1 MAAWLS
7 REVVT
12 AGSPGHLV
20 IFGRLTAGDTS
31 ANGMYAVSTATG
43 QFNTPDG
50 FDLLLPDDS
59 TPLTRRPV
67 RPDTV
72 PSPDQHQGRAKT

>member
-12 AGSPGHLV
+12 AGSPGQLV

-43 QFNTPDG
+43 QFKARIAADE
-50 FDLLLPDDS
+50 DVHLP
-59 TPLTRRPV
+59 
-67 RPDTV
+67 
-72 PSPDQHQGRAKT
+72 